1 MKMTKRII
9 SALILALIA
18 LSLVACGGSGEKVLN
33 GTVDELKT
41 ALSAANAEGDLMP
54 YDADRLADDIVIKSA
69 DYQEGFFLTP
79 INSAGVET
87 IAFFVC
93 ADSTAASNVKLRLE
107 TYVTDTRNQQK
118 DYNAD
123 NYQVALDA
131 TVVQEGKYVYLV
143 MSPNKD
149 ALLKVIGEK
158 LK

>member
-1 MKMTKRII
+1 MKTTKRII

-18 LSLVACGGSGEKVLN
+18 LSLVACGGGEKTLN
-33 GTVDELKT
+33 GTVDELKN

-131 TVVQEGKYVYLV
+131 TVVQEGKYVYLI

>member
-9 SALILALIA
+9 SALILTLIA

-54 YDADRLADDIVIKSA
+54 YDADRLADDIVIKST
-69 DYQEGFFLTP
+69 DFLTP